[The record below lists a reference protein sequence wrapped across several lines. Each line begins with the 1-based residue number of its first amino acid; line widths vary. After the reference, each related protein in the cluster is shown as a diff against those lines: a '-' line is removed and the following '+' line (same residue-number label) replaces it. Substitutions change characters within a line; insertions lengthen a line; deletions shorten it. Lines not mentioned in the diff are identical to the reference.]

1 MPYYFV
7 QGKAEFTYHDDCPDC
22 GRDHEKTVD
31 FTAVVQGDSPED
43 AAEAALQ
50 AQSLAGDGHCHKAEW
65 VRPPDVAPLPEDRAM
80 RLAGAPT
87 LPGFEEV

>member
-7 QGKAEFTYHDDCPDC
+7 QGKARFTRHGDCPDC
-22 GRDHEKTVD
+22 ERDYEETVD
-31 FTAVVQGDSPED
+31 FTAVVQGDGPED

-50 AQSLAGDGHCHKAEW
+50 AQSLARDGHCHTAEW
-65 VRPPDVAPLPEDRAM
+65 VRPPEVTPLPEDRAM

-87 LPGFEEV
+87 LPGFEGV